1 MGQHSSGYAELLSSE
16 YIGWVELTGR
26 TDTSKY
32 PLEKKIKMISS
43 VAASEQEKA

>member
-1 MGQHSSGYAELLSSE
+1 MGQPSSGYAELLSSE

-32 PLEKKIKMISS
+32 PQENKIKMISLV
-43 VAASEQEKA
+43 VANEQEKA